1 MPRFSKSSRSSGTAV
16 VEIGVSHVAAA
27 RFGSGAK
34 GLNLKAFA
42 FRELPMG
49 EDATGIATSAE
60 RAIALGEVVTQLGRL
75 ESATLVISGHLALTK
90 TIKVPAAVAAQRE
103 KLIAF
108 EVKQSIPFPL
118 KEVFWSHQVGV
129 EHQGELEVLVVA
141 AKLDGVRELVEQA
154 QAVGMT
160 IDRVIPAGVALDGL
174 PRLATEGELVV
185 SIGARS
191 THLLF
196 RTVTTRHL
204 RTLSLAGQ
212 TVTRGIA
219 QKLEQT
225 LTEAEQLK
233 RGVFSGAVDLPA
245 ETPAG
250 EAVQNGADS
259 FAARLQLE
267 INRSLV
273 AQVRQAGGTA
283 PDTLLLTGGGSLM
296 PGLVEHLSGKWTGG
310 TVSRLDPWVGV
321 AVGAD
326 LEAAVDAVGPQRL
339 ADLVGAALSAAEGGI
354 NLAPPELG
362 AARAAK
368 RRRPRWAIAAVL
380 LIGALSLPGIHYQR
394 LTSARQAAAVDLS
407 RRMAPVQALQDQN
420 QRNIAELDHLQE
432 EIRELGDR
440 VKARDAW
447 TGLLADLQN
456 SLVAV
461 GDVWLERLQ
470 VLPPVV
476 QRAPSTGPVYD
487 DDGVLQKLPAIPLR
501 LRLSGRLLDRENPL
515 SRVSQASYER
525 VTVLLNKFVESPRI
539 LEVEGER
546 FDASEPGLL
555 RFDFTLV
562 INPTTHL

>member
-1 MPRFSKSSRSSGTAV
+1 MSRFTKSSRSSGTAV

-27 RFGSGAK
+27 RFESDASGI
-34 GLNLKAFA
+34 NLKALV
-42 FRELPMG
+42 FRELPIAD
-49 EDATGIATSAE
+49 DAVGVEIAAE
-60 RAIALGEVVTQLGRL
+60 RAAALGEVVNQLGRL
-75 ESATLVISGHLALTK
+75 DSATLVIPGHLALTK
-90 TIKVPAAVAAQRE
+90 TIKVPAATAAQRE
-103 KLIAF
+103 KLITF
-108 EVKQSIPFPL
+108 EAKQSIPFPL
-118 KEVFWSHQVGV
+118 KEVFWSYQVGA
-129 EHQGELEVLVVA
+129 EYEGELEVLVVA
-141 AKLDGVRELVEQA
+141 AKLDGVRELVDQVQA
-154 QAVGMT
+154 AGIT
-160 IDRVIPAGVALDGL
+160 IDRVLPAGVALDGL
-174 PRLATEGELVV
+174 PISADDGELTV
-185 SIGARS
+185 SVGARS

-196 RTVTTRHL
+196 RTATTRQL

-219 QKLEQT
+219 QKLDQT
-225 LTEAEQLK
+225 LAEAEQLK
-233 RGVFSGAVDLPA
+233 QGVFSGAVELPA

-250 EAVQNGADS
+250 EAVQSGADS

-273 AQVRQAGGTA
+273 TQVRQAGGAA
-283 PDTLLLTGGGSLM
+283 PETLFLTGGGSVM
-296 PGLVEHLSGKWTGG
+296 PGLVEHLSRKWSGS
-310 TVSRLDPWVGV
+310 VRPLDPLRNITI
-321 AVGAD
+321 AAD
-326 LEAAVDAVGPQRL
+326 LESTVATAGPQRL
-339 ADLVGAALSAAEGGI
+339 ADLVGAAIGLAEGGI

-380 LIGALSLPGIHYQR
+380 LFGALLLPGIHYHR
-394 LTSARQAAAVDLS
+394 LASARLEAATALS

-420 QRNIAELDHLQE
+420 ARNVAELDRLQE
-432 EIRELGDR
+432 EIRELSDR

-447 TGLLADLQN
+447 TGLLADLQD

-470 VLPPVV
+470 VLPVV
-476 QRAPSTGPVYD
+476 AQSTPSAEPVYD
-487 DDGVLQKLPAIPLR
+487 DEGVLKKPPEPPLR

-525 VTVLLNKFVESPRI
+525 VTALLNQFVESPRI

>member
-1 MPRFSKSSRSSGTAV
+1 MPRFTKSSRGSGTAV
-16 VEIGVSHVAAA
+16 VEIGVSHVAGA
-27 RFGSGAK
+27 RFGSGAN
-34 GLNLKAFA
+34 GLELKAFA
-42 FRELPMG
+42 FRELPIG
-49 EDATGIATSAE
+49 EDATGIATTAE
-60 RAIALGEVVTQLGRL
+60 RAAALGEIVTQLGRL
-75 ESATLVISGHLALTK
+75 ESATLVIPGHLALTK
-90 TIKVPAAVAAQRE
+90 TIKVPAAIAAQRE
-103 KLIAF
+103 KLITF
-108 EVKQSIPFPL
+108 EAKQSIPFPL
-118 KEVFWSHQVGV
+118 AEVFWSYQVGV
-129 EHQGELEVLVVA
+129 EHEGELEVLVAA

-154 QAVGMT
+154 QAAGIT

-174 PRLATEGELVV
+174 AMSAAEGELAV

-196 RTVTTRHL
+196 RTATTRQL

-219 QKLEQT
+219 QKLDQT

-250 EAVQNGADS
+250 EAVQSGADG

-273 AQVRQAGGTA
+273 TQVRQAGGTA
-283 PDTLLLTGGGSLM
+283 PDTLLLTGGGSVM
-296 PGLVEHLSGKWTGG
+296 PGLVEHLSSKWTG
-310 TVSRLDPWVGV
+310 TVSRLDPLVGIT
-321 AVGAD
+321 VGAD
-326 LEAAVDAVGPQRL
+326 LETAVDAAGPQRL
-339 ADLVGAALSAAEGGI
+339 ADLIGAVLSAAEGGI

-380 LIGALSLPGIHYQR
+380 LIGALLLPGVHDHR
-394 LTSARQAAAVDLS
+394 LTGARQTAVVDLS

-420 QRNIAELDHLQE
+420 QRNVAELDRLQV

-470 VLPPVV
+470 VLPPVA
-476 QRAPSTGPVYD
+476 QPASSTELVYD
-487 DDGVLQKLPAIPLR
+487 DDGVLQKPPAPPLR

-525 VTVLLNKFVESPRI
+525 VTSLLNQFVESPRI
-539 LEVEGER
+539 LEIEGER